1 MAEVKDMSEQTVS
14 EKNNKTVTTW
24 LFMVVALIMLLV
36 TFGGF
41 VRLTR
46 SGLSIVEWNPITGV
60 IPPLSEEAWQTEF
73 AKYQQTPEFQ
83 KINHTMTLFEYKEI
97 FWLEFIHRLIARFA
111 GLFVVIPIFY
121 FLFKGI
127 IPWRKSPIFLLIGLL
142 FGFQGF
148 MGWYMVSS
156 GLVDNP
162 AVDHLRLTF
171 HLLTALLLMGLA
183 LWMALRYFYHSPKI
197 IRAQFKSAGFIMAV
211 FLLIVLIIQIAYGGL
226 MAGLKA
232 GHVSNTWPLMGGR
245 LIPPGLLDTFDTALE
260 NLLEAPLTVHFIHRW
275 FSLAVL
281 LVAIVLYY
289 VVKRKNHAYAITK
302 LALIFIVLAIIQIS
316 LGISV
321 IWFSVPLV
329 LALTHQAV
337 ALLLYVAS
345 IIIVYQIL
353 HEPVTAPVPQTE
365 KELKPTTA

>member
-1 MAEVKDMSEQTVS
+1 MSEQTVS
-14 EKNNKTVTTW
+14 EKNNKTVVTW
-24 LFMVVALIMLLV
+24 LYMVVVLIMILV
-36 TFGGF
+36 VFGGF

-46 SGLSIVEWNPITGV
+46 SGLSIVEWNPVTGV

-83 KINHTMTLFEYKEI
+83 KINYNMTLFEYKEI

-121 FLFKGI
+121 FIFKGT
-127 IPWRKSPIFLLIGLL
+127 IPWRKSGPFLLIGLL

-162 AVDHLRLTF
+162 AVDHFRLTF
-171 HLLTALLLMGLA
+171 HLLTALLLLGLS
-183 LWMALRYFYHSPKI
+183 LWMALRYTYRFPKL
-197 IRAQFKSAGFIMAV
+197 IRTQFKSAGFLMGA
-211 FLLIVLIIQIAYGGL
+211 FLLVVLIIQISYGGFV
-226 MAGLKA
+226 AGLKA
-232 GHVSNTWPLMGGR
+232 GHVSNTWPLMAGR
-245 LIPPGLLDTFDTALE
+245 LIPLGLLDTFDSALE
-260 NLLEAPLTVHFIHRW
+260 NFLSAPLTVHFGHRW
-275 FSLAVL
+275 FSFAVL
-281 LVAIVLYY
+281 LTAIALYY
-289 VVKRKNHAYAITK
+289 LAKRKNYNTAVTK
-302 LALIFIVLAIIQIS
+302 SSLIFIALAVVQIS

-321 IWFSVPLV
+321 VWFGVPIV
-329 LALTHQAV
+329 LALTHQAT

-345 IIIVYQIL
+345 LIIIYQIL
-353 HEPVTAPVPQTE
+353 HEPVTAPIPQAE